1 MSQKAIT
8 DALNLKA
15 DISLVTDIESALYNA
30 IVENDIE
37 DKAYVDE
44 KIATIPQANWNQ
56 NDETAKDFIQGRTH
70 YKTNVYKNVLDI
82 IPTETE
88 RTTQLSS
95 GRYRANLPVASNQA
109 SNSYPNTNNILY
121 CVIYNGVEYYR
132 HAYSGNNN
140 YIGNINIY
148 DSTRMDTGEPFCIM
162 SEAYG
167 VVNLYTR
174 QAETFTIKIYEVEE
188 STQYVQ
194 LDEKF
199 IPDSI
204 ARTVEVDEKLNNY
217 YLKTEADNL
226 HTEIEDYIDS
236 LRTHTDASLS
246 QAGVAADAKVVG
258 DKFTE
263 ISSTK
268 VNLPLNTDGS
278 INYGVVGCFAIS
290 NGEGGVTWLT
300 ETDEKYFDIDYDG
313 IVSLKA
319 EYRGASNQS
328 SAPYSI
334 SDNGLDAEGSK
345 INELPERIVIP
356 SIINEIAVTGFQNA
370 MFYRNTRVKEII
382 LPDGITKLPNNFCRE
397 AKNLVS
403 VKNTENVTILGNSVF
418 NSTRIEKA
426 SFPNLISLGNSTFST
441 CVLLVSVDIGNLVTE
456 VPKQCFMAC
465 HKLSY
470 IFGGASVTSVGDYG
484 FFYTVRLK
492 NLPFLSQLTNVGN
505 YGFFYSRVN
514 FDWNSL
520 KDCTFGTYATWSQ
533 YNSEDYWSACTYTAC
548 EKQLLSLFNQ
558 HDTRWCDET
567 IGNTTRKY
575 IDGCAMICIAEIYS
589 AFEGVELSS
598 PKDFEAILNN
608 IDSSLLDLD
617 TAINSNMVTV
627 LKKLGYN
634 VTSYTETIS
643 ETELQEI
650 YDTLANGALLY
661 KSVATSSNI
670 NGGHA
675 IIVYG
680 LNSIGELMISD
691 S

>member
-1 MSQKAIT
+1 MLT
-8 DALNLKA
+8 L
-15 DISLVTDIESALYNA
+15 
-30 IVENDIE
+30 
-37 DKAYVDE
+37 
-44 KIATIPQANWNQ
+44 
-56 NDETAKDFIQGRTH
+56 
-70 YKTNVYKNVLDI
+70 KTNTMKYKNADGVMQDVGAI
-82 IPTETE
+82 I
-88 RTTQLSS
+88 
-95 GRYRANLPVASNQA
+95 
-109 SNSYPNTNNILY
+109 
-121 CVIYNGVEYYR
+121 
-132 HAYSGNNN
+132 
-140 YIGNINIY
+140 
-148 DSTRMDTGEPFCIM
+148 GE
-162 SEAYG
+162 
-167 VVNLYTR
+167 
-174 QAETFTIKIYEVEE
+174 
-188 STQYVQ
+188 
-194 LDEKF
+194 
-199 IPDSI
+199 
-204 ARTVEVDEKLNNY
+204 
-217 YLKTEADNL
+217 KT
-226 HTEIEDYIDS
+226 
-236 LRTHTDASLS
+236 TDASLS
-246 QAGVAADAKVVG
+246 QAGFPADAKAVG
-258 DKFTE
+258 EKF
-263 ISSTK
+263 SQLQDTK
-268 VNLPLNTDGS
+268 VNLPLNADGS
-278 INYGVVGCFAIS
+278 INYGVVGRFAIS

-345 INELPERIVIP
+345 INELPKRIVIP

-418 NSTRIEKA
+418 NRTRIEKA
-426 SFPNLISLGNSTFST
+426 SFPNLISLGNSAFST
-441 CVLLVSVDIGNLVTE
+441 CVLLVSVNIGNLVTE
-456 VPKQCFMAC
+456 IPKQCFMAC

-484 FFYTVRLK
+484 FSYTVRLK

-533 YNSEDYWSACTYTAC
+533 YNSKDYWSACTYTAC
-548 EKQLLSLFNQ
+548 EKQLLSLFDQ

-617 TAINSNMVTV
+617 TAINSNAVTV

-634 VTSYTETIS
+634 VTLYTETIS

-661 KSVATSSNI
+661 KSVATSSDI

-691 S
+691 SSWYGYEVGLYENIKYSMPIQTLGSAECNVIVVQKL